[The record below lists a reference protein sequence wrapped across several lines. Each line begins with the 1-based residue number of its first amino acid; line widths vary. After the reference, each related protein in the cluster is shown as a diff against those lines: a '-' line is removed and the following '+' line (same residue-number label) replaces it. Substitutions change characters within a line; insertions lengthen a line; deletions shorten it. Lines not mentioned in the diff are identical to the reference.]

1 VEFSFDKAFAPPA
14 IEWAV
19 ILPILIVI
27 GTGIVTLI
35 LEMFHPKRNNNL
47 IVGVGIVGLATA
59 GYFAMQQY
67 AQPVTETFGGMVV
80 RDSFGTTMQLLI
92 LGATIIS
99 MLLSEGYMREK
110 RISFGE
116 VYPLMLWSASGAM
129 IMATT
134 RNLLMVFIGLEIL
147 SIALYVLAGLARKES
162 NSEESALKYFL
173 LGAFASGF
181 LLFGIAFYYGATGS
195 LDLRQF
201 GEALVVD
208 DPSQR
213 GLILFGLG
221 LMLIGFGFKAA
232 FVPFHQWT
240 PDVYQGAPTN
250 VTAFMA
256 AGSKIAAIA
265 ALYRLLDAAQP
276 AKEVWIPALFWIAI
290 LTMTVGNLVALVQRD
305 VKRILAYSSIAHA
318 GYILVGLL
326 AHSQKPGDIGFGTTA
341 YYLLS
346 YGLMTIGA
354 FAIVTLMAQNGKEG
368 TKLSDFHGLWKRS
381 PVVAVSM
388 VLFMASL
395 IGVPPTAGF
404 IGKFMIFSDAVSAG
418 LVPLAIVLA
427 VNSAISVYYYL
438 GIALAVFVSDEE
450 EGATA
455 IKSGP
460 ALGAA
465 TAICAVGVIAASVF
479 FSPLMKTLVPK
490 EVVEEPMVV
499 AEPIDAVPTSDG
511 GTRTLGR
518 RGSTE
523 TP

>member
-1 VEFSFDKAFAPPA
+1 MGFDFDKAFAPPA

-19 ILPILIVI
+19 ILPIIVVI
-27 GTGIVTLI
+27 GTGLLALI
-35 LEMFHPKRNNNL
+35 LEMFQPKRNNNL
-47 IVGVGIVGLATA
+47 IVGASLVGLITA
-59 GYFAMQQY
+59 GFFTVQQY
-67 AQPVTETFGGMVV
+67 AQVVTETFGGMVV
-80 RDSFGTTMQLLI
+80 RDAFGTTMQLLVI
-92 LGATIIS
+92 GATMIS
-99 MLLSEGYMREK
+99 ILLSEGYLREK

-116 VYPLMLWSASGAM
+116 VYPLMLWSAAGAM
-129 IMATT
+129 VMATT

-147 SIALYVLAGLARKES
+147 SISLYVLAGLARKES

-195 LDLRQF
+195 LDLKYF
-201 GEALVVD
+201 GDALVVA

-213 GLILFGLG
+213 ALVLFGLAM
-221 LMLIGFGFKAA
+221 MLIGFGFKAA

-265 ALYRLLDAAQP
+265 ALFRLLDAAQP
-276 AKEVWIPALFWIAI
+276 VREVWIPALFWIAI

-326 AHSQKPGDIGFGTTA
+326 AHGQAPDKVGFGTTA
-341 YYLLS
+341 YYLLA

-354 FAIVTLMAQNGKEG
+354 FAVVTLMAQNGKEG
-368 TKLSDFHGLWKRS
+368 TRLSDFHGLWKRS
-381 PVVAVSM
+381 PVAAAAM

-404 IGKFMIFSDAVSAG
+404 IGKFMIFSDAVNAG

-427 VNSAISVYYYL
+427 VNSAISVFYYL
-438 GIALAVFVSDEE
+438 GIVLAVFVTDEE
-450 EGATA
+450 EGAPA
-455 IKSGP
+455 IRSGP
-460 ALGAA
+460 SLGAA
-465 TAICAVGVIAASVF
+465 TAICAIGILAASVF
-479 FSPLMKTLVPK
+479 FSPLMKTIVPK
-490 EVVEEPMVV
+490 ALVEEPLVV
-499 AEPIDAVPTSDG
+499 TQSIEVPIRDG
-511 GTRTLGR
+511 GDREIGGR
-518 RGSTE
+518 R
-523 TP
+523 

>member
-1 VEFSFDKAFAPPA
+1 MGYSFQESFAPPA
-14 IEWAV
+14 IEWTV
-19 ILPILIVI
+19 ILPILCVI
-27 GTGIVTLI
+27 GTGIVTLV
-35 LEMFHPKRNNNL
+35 LEMLQPKRNNNL
-47 IVGVGIVGLATA
+47 IVGFGLAGLVVA
-59 GYFAMQQY
+59 GYFSMQQY
-67 AQPVTETFGGMVV
+67 SQPITETFGGMVV
-80 RDSFGTTMQLLI
+80 RDGFGTTMQLLVI
-92 LGATIIS
+92 GATMIS
-99 MLLSEGYMREK
+99 ILLSESYLREK

-116 VYPLMLWSASGAM
+116 VYPLMLWSAAGAM

-195 LDLRQF
+195 LDLRHF
-201 GEALVVD
+201 GEAMAGG
-208 DPSQR
+208 DPAIKA
-213 GLILFGLG
+213 LMLFGMG

-276 AKEVWIPALFWIAI
+276 IKEYWIPALFWIAI
-290 LTMTVGNLVALVQRD
+290 LTMTVGNLIALVQRD

-326 AHSQKPGDIGFGTTA
+326 AHAQRPDDVGYATTA
-341 YYLLS
+341 YYLLA
-346 YGLMTIGA
+346 YALMTIGA
-354 FAIVTLMAQNGKEG
+354 FAIVTLMAKDGREG
-368 TKLSDFHGLWKRS
+368 TRLSDFHGLWKRA
-381 PVVAVSM
+381 PLAAVAM
-388 VLFMASL
+388 VIFMASL
-395 IGVPPTAGF
+395 IGIPPTAGF

-450 EGATA
+450 EGAPA
-455 IKSGP
+455 IRTGP

-465 TAICAVGVIAASVF
+465 TAICAIGVIAASIF
-479 FSPLMKTLVPK
+479 FSPLM
-490 EVVEEPMVV
+490 
-499 AEPIDAVPTSDG
+499 
-511 GTRTLGR
+511 RTL
-518 RGSTE
+518 
-523 TP
+523 TPKPAVQEPLVVSDLPDSHRQPFDELASPR

>member
-1 VEFSFDKAFAPPA
+1 MEFDFDKTFAPPA
-14 IEWAV
+14 IEWQV
-19 ILPILIVI
+19 ILPILMVI
-27 GTGIVTLI
+27 GTGILGLI
-35 LEMFHPKRNNNL
+35 LELLQPKRNNNV
-47 IVGVGIVGLATA
+47 IVGTSLVGLLVA
-59 GYFAMQQY
+59 GYFTVEQY
-67 AQPVTETFGGMVV
+67 RQTVTETFGGMVV
-80 RDSFGTTMQLLI
+80 RDSFGTTMQLLV
-92 LGATIIS
+92 LGATFIS
-99 MLLSEGYMREK
+99 ILLSEGYLRQK

-116 VYPLMLWSASGAM
+116 VYPLMLWSAAGAM

-147 SIALYVLAGLARKES
+147 SIALYVLAGLARGES

-195 LDLRQF
+195 LDLKYF
-201 GEALVVD
+201 GEALQIA

-213 GLILFGLG
+213 ALVLFGLG

-276 AKEVWIPALFWIAI
+276 VKEVWIPALFWIAI

-326 AHSQKPGDIGFGTTA
+326 AHSQKPEEIGFGTTA

-381 PVVAVSM
+381 PAAAVAM

-395 IGVPPTAGF
+395 IGIPPTAGF
-404 IGKFMIFSDAVSAG
+404 VGKFMIFSDAVNAG

-438 GIALAVFVSDEE
+438 GIALAVFVSKEE
-450 EGATA
+450 DGAPA
-455 IKSGP
+455 LKSGP
-460 ALGAA
+460 ALGTA
-465 TAICAVGVIAASVF
+465 TALCAIGVIAAAIF
-479 FSPLMKTLVPK
+479 FTPLMKTIVPNVIVDEPLVVSQSI
-490 EVVEEPMVV
+490 EI
-499 AEPIDAVPTSDG
+499 PIRDG
-511 GTRTLGR
+511 GERDIGGGR
-518 RGSTE
+518 
-523 TP
+523 